1 MSQLIV
7 PMSAAELR
15 AKREQMFKRTAE
27 FQYVEYLK
35 DVERQLKDLSENL
48 SLVLVDNE
56 EAAVA
61 LGAKAGYWNVEYQPK
76 DGSMDTVYFP
86 VQNKDGSRAE
96 PGQWLV
102 EQFRRDDMRRPQRI
116 KELAR
121 QQKKREE
128 DLRKAEELSDEEAIE
143 ELYLRVKAKVNPSF
157 NFGTK
162 GWKASLGKD

>member
-1 MSQLIV
+1 
-7 PMSAAELR
+7 MSAKELN

-27 FQYVEYLK
+27 FKYSQYLL

-48 SLVLVDNE
+48 SLVLVENG
-56 EAAVA
+56 EAAIA
-61 LGAKAGYWNVEYQPK
+61 LGAKAGYWNVEYKPR
-76 DGSMDTVYFP
+76 DGSGDTVYFP
-86 VQNKDGSRAE
+86 VQNKDGSHAE

-102 EQFRRDDMRRPQRI
+102 EQFRRDDMRRPDRI
-116 KELAR
+116 REIAR
-121 QQKKREE
+121 QQRKREE

>member
-1 MSQLIV
+1 
-7 PMSAAELR
+7 MSAKELN

-27 FQYVEYLK
+27 FKYSQYLL

-48 SLVLVDNE
+48 SLVLVENG
-56 EAAVA
+56 EAAIA
-61 LGAKAGYWNVEYQPK
+61 LGAKAGYWNVEYKPR
-76 DGSMDTVYFP
+76 DGSGDTVYFP
-86 VQNKDGSRAE
+86 VQNKDGSHAE

-102 EQFRRDDMRRPQRI
+102 EQFRRDDMRRPDRI
-116 KELAR
+116 REIAR
-121 QQKKREE
+121 QQRKREE
-128 DLRKAEELSDEEAIE
+128 DLKKAEELSDEEAIE

>member
-1 MSQLIV
+1 
-7 PMSAAELR
+7 MSAKELN

-27 FQYVEYLK
+27 FKYSQYLL

-48 SLVLVDNE
+48 SLVLVENG
-56 EAAVA
+56 EAAIA
-61 LGAKAGYWNVEYQPK
+61 LGAKAGYWNVEYKPR
-76 DGSMDTVYFP
+76 DGSGDTVYFP
-86 VQNKDGSRAE
+86 VQNKDGSHAE

-102 EQFRRDDMRRPQRI
+102 EQFRRDDMRRPDRI
-116 KELAR
+116 RGIAR
-121 QQKKREE
+121 QQRKREE
-128 DLRKAEELSDEEAIE
+128 DLKKAEELSDEEAIE